1 MWPTMPSKGICSG
14 SCLCDLSGDCKQ
26 KTRREKQSDKGGKQ
40 MKEVIVIFATVVLG
54 IAIAGFVM
62 NLEETAQSVTDK
74 IGSDV
79 TTMLSEH

>member
-1 MWPTMPSKGICSG
+1 
-14 SCLCDLSGDCKQ
+14 
-26 KTRREKQSDKGGKQ
+26 